1 VERDAHHPPPSVI
14 LYCQHT
20 PSFNMWSGMH
30 VTLLPLS
37 FCTVN
42 TPPLSTC
49 GAGCTSPSSLCHSVL
64 STPPLSQPV
73 SHHTRC
79 VRFFLPIPSPIPSD
93 PIPAP
98 HRSVQHGDRSLCTR
112 SLVHLLARTAQ
123 VTPVFG
129 ATSISAPLLGVFIG
143 GYIID
148 KLGGYQGAAGLALT
162 LKCCMIF
169 GTVAASMGVCTVPL

>member
-1 VERDAHHPPPSVI
+1 
-14 LYCQHT
+14 
-20 PSFNMWSGMH
+20 
-30 VTLLPLS
+30 
-37 FCTVN
+37 
-42 TPPLSTC
+42 
-49 GAGCTSPSSLCHSVL
+49 
-64 STPPLSQPV
+64 
-73 SHHTRC
+73 
-79 VRFFLPIPSPIPSD
+79 
-93 PIPAP
+93 
-98 HRSVQHGDRSLCTR
+98 
-112 SLVHLLARTAQ
+112 LLARTAQ